1 MDWTP
6 LLSLPAAVH
15 IYLHTTGERTCML
28 TAVVATTAW
37 HGPAPWSSV
46 SCPAAS
52 KPLSLDVSQTEADV
66 IWPSQALSSR
76 PGKCSRTL
84 PSGIVM
90 MNSDHADFFDPE
102 AVSTRLSY
110 SVLGV
115 QRGASPSE
123 LKAAYK
129 KLAKKCHPDLNKSEE
144 AAQEFRILT
153 EAFEKLTN
161 GRTLS
166 SSSSTPSTPPPQTS
180 FAAAPLEPPPVLADL
195 VSPLPSSFPSS
206 PFARAAAAAAAA
218 ASARP
223 KKHNPWTARA
233 SSNEEEQVPRQA
245 PRPKGRPSS
254 AYESYDAPPQQQSR
268 SFGDARRKFTAEQQ
282 DDADPFT
289 SQPWEWNPR
298 SRRRPPP
305 QSRDVAEE
313 VWPEEMDEEARRILA
328 LEVEAEA
335 WPRPSPRPRLDSHQ
349 EVVEEAWPRP
359 FPRPRLDSHQEVVE
373 EAWPMSR
380 TAAEAWPMSRTAA
393 EAWPMSRTAAEARSR
408 DDGHFDFRW
417 PQYVPE
423 AAGWSELL
431 PRGPRR
437 PPPTAAGY
445 SPRIEPSSASLPPS
459 RRLERSARR
468 MRGPV
473 EQTDELGDLQQELA
487 ESIAA
492 SRTRRRAAYS
502 RREGPPD
509 SRWYRGGHPESLP
522 DRTWYRGEHKQY
534 PKRPTSLRFDGQWSQ
549 EWGYEEFD

>member
-15 IYLHTTGERTCML
+15 IYLHTTEAERTCML

-37 HGPAPWSSV
+37 HGPAPRSSV

-52 KPLSLDVSQTEADV
+52 KPLSLDVSQTKADV

-166 SSSSTPSTPPPQTS
+166 SPSSTSSTPPPQTS

-195 VSPLPSSFPSS
+195 VSPFPSSFPSS

-223 KKHNPWTARA
+223 TKHNPWTARA

-245 PRPKGRPSS
+245 PRQAPRPKGRPSS
-254 AYESYDAPPQQQSR
+254 AYERYDAPPQQQSR
-268 SFGDARRKFTAEQQ
+268 SFGGATRKFTAEQH

-289 SQPWEWNPR
+289 SQPWEWTPR
-298 SRRRPPP
+298 SRRRRPP

-313 VWPEEMDEEARRILA
+313 VWPEEMDEEIDDEALRILA
-328 LEVEAEA
+328 LEVEGEA
-335 WPRPSPRPRLDSHQ
+335 WPRPS
-349 EVVEEAWPRP
+349 
-359 FPRPRLDSHQEVVE
+359 PRPRLDSHQEVVE

-393 EAWPMSRTAAEARSR
+393 EAWSR

-437 PPPTAAGY
+437 PPPMTGY

-459 RRLERSARR
+459 QRLERSARS
-468 MRGPV
+468 MRGPA

-509 SRWYRGGHPESLP
+509 SRWYRGGHPERLP
-522 DRTWYRGEHKQY
+522 DRTWYRGEHNQY
-534 PKRPTSLRFDGQWSQ
+534 PKRPTSLRFDGRWSQ